1 MYLYISIH
9 MNVNI
14 PMSYIYVSMYNFE
27 INTQMYL
34 L

>member
-1 MYLYISIH
+1 

-14 PMSYIYVSMYNFE
+14 PIPNIYILYVCIYVSMCNFE